1 MAPRRVEIE
10 CHAKLNLGLRVE
22 RLRADGY
29 HEIRSVLQTISL
41 HDTLVVEPSDRV
53 TLEIHHDWPTGSG
66 GDVPSGPSNLVLKA
80 AAQIEQPLAGRGAAI
95 WLTKR
100 IPPGTGLGAAS
111 ADAAACLMALDRLHG
126 LALDAA
132 TLHRA
137 AAAVGSDV
145 PFFLYGGACLALGRG
160 EEVYPLPDGPKLFLV
175 IAFPPTGLGTP
186 TVYRRWDDLLTS
198 REKVSR
204 VNDFAPWC
212 LVIRGRQPDVV
223 NDLELAA
230 LDLDPRLGEVR
241 SALLERG
248 ASAVSMSGS
257 GSAFFGIFAS
267 GKEAEKAAL
276 SLRRAGRAAATAES
290 LGRQD
295 WERAIWR
302 GAR

>member
-1 MAPRRVEIE
+1 MAARRVDID

-29 HEIRSVLQTISL
+29 HEIRSVLQTITL
-41 HDTLVVEPSDRV
+41 HDTLVAEESDRV
-53 TLEIHHDWPTGSG
+53 TLEIQCEWAAGPG
-66 GDVPSGPSNLVLKA
+66 GDVPSGSSNLVLKA
-80 AAQIEQPLAGRGAAI
+80 AAQLEKPLGGRGAAMR
-95 WLTKR
+95 LTKR

-111 ADAAACLMALDRLHG
+111 ADAAATLLALDRLHG
-126 LALDAA
+126 LTLDPTA
-132 TLHRA
+132 LHRA

-175 IAFPPTGLGTP
+175 VIFSRSGLGTP
-186 TVYRRWDDLLTS
+186 EVYRRWDGLLTS
-198 REKVSR
+198 TEKVSR

-212 LVIRGRQPDVV
+212 LVIRGRQPVVV
-223 NDLELAA
+223 NDLEPAA
-230 LDLDPRLGEVR
+230 LDLEPRLGEVR

-248 ASAVSMSGS
+248 ASAVSMTGS
-257 GSAFFGIFAS
+257 GSAFFGIFGS
-267 GKEAEKAAL
+267 GNEAEKAAL
-276 SLRRAGRAAATAES
+276 SLRRAGRAAVTAES